1 MNSKKAKNL
10 RQLARHLI
18 ASGKI
23 DGAGN
28 AWAVYSQDN
37 RGTVQLDPS
46 CGRAI
51 YQSMKK
57 HELRHRHG

>member
-10 RQLARHLI
+10 RQLARHLV

-23 DGAGN
+23 EGHKEWVVYNESRNGN
-28 AWAVYSQDN
+28 
-37 RGTVQLDPS
+37 RQLDPS

>member
-10 RQLARHLI
+10 RQLARHFI

-23 DGAGN
+23 EGKDGWIVCEPTAGT
-28 AWAVYSQDN
+28 
-37 RGTVQLDPS
+37 RQLDPS